1 MRQKGWPIWAR
12 SIPVIASAATLQAG
26 REVADGA
33 TNYGVLQT
41 KFAASSLSPCPE
53 YAA

>member
-1 MRQKGWPIWAR
+1 MTFALASRTQRGIDVATLRPGHE
-12 SIPVIASAATLQAG
+12 IADAATS
-26 REVADGA
+26 
-33 TNYGVLQT
+33 YGVLQT